1 MWATGHLLHCCPRVS
16 PIHLSG
22 FGKHP
27 RAKSGLMKFLM
38 APAVVLLLLQLTAPT
53 AARLFFSSRYVN
65 PRYSF
70 SGQEVRLT
78 DRYLPL

>member
-1 MWATGHLLHCCPRVS
+1 ME
-16 PIHLSG
+16 
-22 FGKHP
+22 
-27 RAKSGLMKFLM
+27 RAREDLLMKALM
-38 APAVVLLLLQLTAPT
+38 APAVLLLLLQLTAPT

-78 DRYLPL
+78 DGHRPL

>member
-1 MWATGHLLHCCPRVS
+1 MCGHLLHCCSTRVS
-16 PIHLSG
+16 PVHLSG
-22 FGKHP
+22 FGKQP
-27 RAKSGLMKFLM
+27 RANCGLMKFLM

>member
-1 MWATGHLLHCCPRVS
+1 MCGHLLQCCSRVS
-16 PIHLSG
+16 PVHLSG
-22 FGKHP
+22 FGKQP
-27 RAKSGLMKFLM
+27 RAKTGLMKFLM
-38 APAVVLLLLQLTAPT
+38 APAVVLLLLQLTAPA

>member
-1 MWATGHLLHCCPRVS
+1 MLFQGLPRPSVR
-16 PIHLSG
+16 IW
-22 FGKHP
+22 KAAA
-27 RAKSGLMKFLM
+27 REVWLMKFLM

>member
-1 MWATGHLLHCCPRVS
+1 MCGHLLQCCSRVS
-16 PIHLSG
+16 PVHLSG
-22 FGKHP
+22 FGKQP